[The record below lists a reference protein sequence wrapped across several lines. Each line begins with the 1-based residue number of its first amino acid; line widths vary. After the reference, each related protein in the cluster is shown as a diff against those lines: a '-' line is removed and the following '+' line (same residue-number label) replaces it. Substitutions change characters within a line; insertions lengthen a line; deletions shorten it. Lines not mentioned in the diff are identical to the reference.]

1 MFRFCAFRVQEMYIR
16 NYNLMKE
23 YVLTIRDIM
32 QNTEKEIG
40 IYFKID
46 AQCIIKT
53 ENFTILFKG

>member
-32 QNTEKEIG
+32 
-40 IYFKID
+40 
-46 AQCIIKT
+46 
-53 ENFTILFKG
+53 